1 RRGKP
6 VDPQTATAF
15 RINDALALAAYMR
28 RAEKEQGIDDAVLQ
42 RITTPALLFVGS
54 RDRERL
60 PDTEHLASLIP
71 DSALTVIEGA
81 DHASAV
87 ADSEAVLRALV
98 PFLSR
103 Q

>member
-1 RRGKP
+1 M
-6 VDPQTATAF
+6 DPQTATAF

-71 DSALTVIEGA
+71 DSALTVIEG
-81 DHASAV
+81 
-87 ADSEAVLRALV
+87 LITRAQ
-98 PFLSR
+98 SR
-103 Q
+103 TPKLCCVRSFRS